1 MPQLRDTR
9 DTLRRDHAELRELIP
24 NRLRALAHQEITPRS
39 RRSAYVRA
47 WVLRLRG
54 ILSPLAISVGQML
67 PSAYEKTSTSRMS
80 LFRCSIALPARAPVN
95 A

>member
-1 MPQLRDTR
+1 MAVLDEDFCTDLTTTEGG
-9 DTLRRDHAELRELIP
+9 DTLWSLLR
-24 NRLRALAHQEITPRS
+24 H
-39 RRSAYVRA
+39 
-47 WVLRLRG
+47 RG

-67 PSAYEKTSTSRMS
+67 PSAYEKASASRMS